1 MESSSSTS
9 KPQVKNGGGVNPSH
23 SGKSNSSAGIIKD
36 RKSPEDTI
44 FSLRC
49 ELRTLYDS
57 LSDKNEQLLLAERD
71 IRDRDI
77 SIRFLKSEFKKLLE
91 QQKKDQATI
100 KALKQQQQQK
110 QQSTLAPGNG
120 AASTPSFPS
129 SANHNHRNSHE
140 VVEEHLRGKDAT
152 DKLQHE
158 IKERDLVILELN
170 QKVIKL
176 SEDVS
181 NMQEELNTKT
191 DNVNSL
197 QTEIDKFRQ
206 VVRPLTRH
214 MIESKRNAG
223 GFDRDTLSSGMESS
237 RLLPIATHE
246 PRMKRTA
253 ISAEPLS
260 LIAGMEDDLVK
271 CPKSDL
277 WVGFGLSN

>member
-1 MESSSSTS
+1 MADKSSL
-9 KPQVKNGGGVNPSH
+9 VKNGVAEGSAAALPPVH
-23 SGKSNSSAGIIKD
+23 SVKSNSSAGIIN

-57 LSDKNEQLLLAERD
+57 LSDKNEQLLLSERD

-91 QQKKDQATI
+91 QQKKDSAAL
-100 KALKQQQQQK
+100 KALKVQP
-110 QQSTLAPGNG
+110 SSHGNG
-120 AASTPSFPS
+120 SVCPPSTVSCKRS
-129 SANHNHRNSHE
+129 SHE

-152 DKLQHE
+152 EKLQLE
-158 IKERDLVILELN
+158 IRERDSVIMELN

-176 SEDVS
+176 SEDLSSV
-181 NMQEELNTKT
+181 QEELNTKT
-191 DNVNSL
+191 DLVFSL

-214 MIESKRNAG
+214 MIETKRMAG
-223 GFDRDTLSSGMESS
+223 GLEMASHSAGVESS
-237 RLLPIATHE
+237 RLLPVASNE

-271 CPKSDL
+271 IPKSAL
-277 WVGFGLSN
+277 

>member
-1 MESSSSTS
+1 MEET
-9 KPQVKNGGGVNPSH
+9 QVKNGSSTAPGQQH
-23 SGKSNSSAGIIKD
+23 SVKSNSSAGIIKD
-36 RKSPEDTI
+36 RKSPEETI

-91 QQKKDQATI
+91 QQKKDSA
-100 KALKQQQQQK
+100 ALKTLKLQQQQQ
-110 QQSTLAPGNG
+110 QQNSLAATGNG
-120 AASTPSFPS
+120 STSM
-129 SANHNHRNSHE
+129 ANLKRSSHE
-140 VVEEHLRGKDAT
+140 VVEEHLRGKDVT
-152 DKLQHE
+152 DKMQLE
-158 IKERDLVILELN
+158 IKDRDTVILELN

-176 SEDVS
+176 SEEVS
-181 NMQEELNTKT
+181 NLQEELNHKS
-191 DNVNSL
+191 DRVVNL

-214 MIESKRNAG
+214 MIDTKRKAG
-223 GFDRDTLSSGMESS
+223 GLEMEVLSAGVESS
-237 RLLPIATHE
+237 RLLPVANSSE

-271 CPKSDL
+271 IPKSAL
-277 WVGFGLSN
+277 

>member
-1 MESSSSTS
+1 MEEAQLKNGSSSAASQ
-9 KPQVKNGGGVNPSH
+9 PPPPSGH
-23 SGKSNSSAGIIKD
+23 SVKSNSSAGIVKD
-36 RKSPEDTI
+36 RKSPEETI

-91 QQKKDQATI
+91 QQKRDSA
-100 KALKQQQQQK
+100 ALKTMKQQQQQ
-110 QQSTLAPGNG
+110 QQTLTVAGNG
-120 AASTPSFPS
+120 SPTVS
-129 SANHNHRNSHE
+129 SSKRSSHE

-152 DKLQHE
+152 EKLQQE
-158 IKERDLVILELN
+158 IKDRDTVILELN

-176 SEDVS
+176 SENVS
-181 NMQEELNTKT
+181 NLQEDLNHKT
-191 DNVNSL
+191 DRVVNL

-214 MIESKRNAG
+214 MIETKRMAG
-223 GFDRDTLSSGMESS
+223 GLEMEVLSAGVESS
-237 RLLPIATHE
+237 RLLPVATTSE

-260 LIAGMEDDLVK
+260 LIAGMEDELVK
-271 CPKSDL
+271 IPKSAL
-277 WVGFGLSN
+277 

>member
-1 MESSSSTS
+1 MADEE
-9 KPQVKNGGGVNPSH
+9 KKNGQGSDPVATTVSTAPVINV
-23 SGKSNSSAGIIKD
+23 KSNSSAGIVKE
-36 RKSPEDTI
+36 RKSPEETI

-91 QQKKDQATI
+91 QQKKDSA
-100 KALKQQQQQK
+100 ALKAICEK
-110 QQSTLAPGNG
+110 QANACRCGGG
-120 AASTPSFPS
+120 ATNCDMAKSQEPQY
-129 SANHNHRNSHE
+129 SATSGKRNSHE

-152 DKLQHE
+152 EKLQYE
-158 IKERDLVILELN
+158 IKERDYVILELN

-176 SEDVS
+176 TEDVS
-181 NMQEELNTKT
+181 NLQEELNMKS
-191 DNVNSL
+191 DRVVDL
-197 QTEIDKFRQ
+197 QKEIDKFRQ

-214 MIESKRNAG
+214 MIETKRKACDLEVHSHG
-223 GFDRDTLSSGMESS
+223 VESS
-237 RLLPIATHE
+237 QLLPVATTE

-260 LIAGMEDDLVK
+260 LLAGMNDDLPK
-271 CPKSDL
+271 IPKSAL
-277 WVGFGLSN
+277 

>member
-1 MESSSSTS
+1 MADSP
-9 KPQVKNGGGVNPSH
+9 KQQAVKNGVPSH
-23 SGKSNSSAGIIKD
+23 SGKSNSSAGIMKD

-49 ELRTLYDS
+49 ELRSLYDS
-57 LSDKNEQLLLAERD
+57 LSDKNEQLLLTERD

-100 KALKQQQQQK
+100 KALKLQQQQ
-110 QQSTLAPGNG
+110 STHCPGNG
-120 AASTPSFPS
+120 SSSSSTCPTTVK
-129 SANHNHRNSHE
+129 RNSHE

-152 DKLQHE
+152 DKLQYE
-158 IKERDLVILELN
+158 IKERDSVIVELN

-181 NMQEELNTKT
+181 NMQEELNTKQDCVVT
-191 DNVNSL
+191 L

-214 MIESKRNAG
+214 MIESKRHG
-223 GFDRDTLSSGMESS
+223 GGLNLETLSAGMESS
-237 RLLPIATHE
+237 RLLPIASHE

-260 LIAGMEDDLVK
+260 MIAGMEDELVK

-277 WVGFGLSN
+277 